1 MEFRFLWGARER
13 TESKEC
19 HDLIIF
25 SNFSLTAL
33 CGKYHKWAGHKAKQG
48 DRLEPSCS
56 SPLGRWQWLGP
67 ERQHEFR
74 EQCMGSHDILE
85 REQTYLLVD

>member
-19 HDLIIF
+19 HDLIIC

-48 DRLEPSCS
+48 D
-56 SPLGRWQWLGP
+56 
-67 ERQHEFR
+67 
-74 EQCMGSHDILE
+74 
-85 REQTYLLVD
+85 

>member
-33 CGKYHKWAGHKAKQG
+33 CGKYHKWAGHKAKQE
-48 DRLEPSCS
+48 D
-56 SPLGRWQWLGP
+56 
-67 ERQHEFR
+67 
-74 EQCMGSHDILE
+74 
-85 REQTYLLVD
+85 